1 MCSFNIT
8 VFSGCVFERVSVFKI
23 KLLLLTLSLFSTI
36 SLAEIQEFKL
46 ANGMKIIVQEDRRA
60 PVVVS
65 QVWYRAGALDEVNG
79 KTGVAHVLEHMMFK
93 GTKTLKAGQFS
104 RMIAAAG
111 GKENAFTGQDYT
123 CYFQQLEK
131 SHLPLSM
138 KLEADRM
145 ANLVITDAEFAKEI
159 KVVMEERRWR
169 TEDKPQSRVNEQFQ
183 STAFKAHPYARPVV
197 GWMNDLENMTAAD
210 AREWY
215 NNWYAPNNAT
225 LVVVGDVNAA
235 EVLKLAKQ
243 HFGKLKAKKLPARKP
258 QTEPPQMGERRLVVK
273 APGKLP
279 YLAMGFHTPTLVD
292 KISTPEQAWEPYALD
307 VLAGVLSGNDSARLN
322 QKLVRETS
330 VALDVGAGYD
340 STSRGRESLFEL
352 VATPAEGK
360 TVQDIEAALIA
371 QIELIKTGGVTQQ
384 ELDRVKA
391 AVIAADVYQ
400 RDSMFYQAM
409 QIGQLETMNYSW
421 RLLKEYPEKLKTV
434 TSEQIQAVAK
444 KYLIKDNMT
453 VATLDPQPIDP
464 NAKPLK
470 PYVR

>member
-1 MCSFNIT
+1 
-8 VFSGCVFERVSVFKI
+8 VLKI
-23 KLLLLTLSLFSTI
+23 KFLLLSLTLFPVVAM
-36 SLAEIQEFKL
+36 AEIQEFKL
-46 ANGMKIIVQEDRRA
+46 NNGMKIIVQEDRRA

-93 GTKTLKAGQFS
+93 GTKKVPAGQFS
-104 RMIAAAG
+104 RIIAAAG

-131 SHLPLSM
+131 SHLPLAM

-145 ANLVITDAEFAKEI
+145 ANLVITDDEFAKEI

-225 LVVVGDVNAA
+225 LVVVGDVKAQ
-235 EVLKLAKQ
+235 EVVKLAKL
-243 HFGKLKAKKLPARKP
+243 HFGKLKSKKLPVRKP

-279 YLAMGFHTPTLVD
+279 YLAMGFHTPTLVGSELLS
-292 KISTPEQAWEPYALD
+292 KPTAEQDWEPYALD

-330 VALDVGAGYD
+330 IALDVGAGYD

-352 VATPAEGK
+352 VATPGDGK
-360 TVQDIEAALIA
+360 TVADVEAALIE

-421 RLLKEYPEKLKTV
+421 RLLKEYPEKLKAV

-464 NAKPLK
+464 NAKPAK

>member
-1 MCSFNIT
+1 MA
-8 VFSGCVFERVSVFKI
+8 
-23 KLLLLTLSLFSTI
+23 
-36 SLAEIQEFKL
+36 LAEIQEFKL
-46 ANGMKIIVQEDRRA
+46 NNGMKIIVQEDRRA

-93 GTKTLKAGQFS
+93 GTKKVPAGQFS
-104 RMIAAAG
+104 RIIAAAG

-131 SHLPLSM
+131 SHLPLAM

-145 ANLVITDAEFAKEI
+145 ANLVIKDEEFAKEI

-225 LVVVGDVNAA
+225 LVVVGDVKAQ
-235 EVLKLAKQ
+235 EVVRLAKL

-292 KISTPEQAWEPYALD
+292 NATTAEQGWEPYALD

-330 VALDVGAGYD
+330 IALDVGAGYD

-352 VATPAEGK
+352 VATPSEGK
-360 TVQDIEAALIA
+360 TVVELEAALIA

-421 RLLKEYPEKLKTV
+421 RLLKEYPEKLKAV

-464 NAKPLK
+464 NAKPAK

>member
-1 MCSFNIT
+1 M
-8 VFSGCVFERVSVFKI
+8 VKI
-23 KLLLLTLSLFSTI
+23 IKISLFILSLVPVIAFS
-36 SLAEIQEFKL
+36 ADIQEFKL
-46 ANGMKIIVQEDRRA
+46 SNGLKLVVQEDHRS

-93 GTKTLKAGQFS
+93 GTKKVKTGQFS
-104 RMIAAAG
+104 RMVAAAG

-131 SHLPLSM
+131 SKLPLSF

-145 ANLVITDAEFAKEI
+145 ANLQITDAEFVKEI
-159 KVVMEERRWR
+159 QVVMEERRWR
-169 TEDKPQSRVNEQFQ
+169 TEDKPQSKVNEQFQ
-183 STAFKAHPYARPVV
+183 ATAFKAHPYARPVV

-215 NNWYAPNNAT
+215 RTWYAPNNAT
-225 LVVVGDVNAA
+225 IVVVGDVKTAD
-235 EVLKLAKQ
+235 VLKLAKQ
-243 HFGKLKAKKLPARKP
+243 YFGALKPRILPMRKP
-258 QTEPPQMGERRLVVK
+258 QTEPAQIGERRVVVK

-279 YLAMGFHTPTLVD
+279 YLTMGFHVPTLVGFEL
-292 KISTPEQAWEPYALD
+292 SSGAVTPEQAWEPYALD

-322 QKLVRETS
+322 QKLVRET
-330 VALDVGAGYD
+330 ALAVDVGAGYD
-340 STSRGRESLFEL
+340 STSRGREALFEL
-352 VATPAEGK
+352 VGTPSEGK
-360 TVQDIEAALIA
+360 TVVELEAALIA
-371 QIELIKTGGVTQQ
+371 EIERIKTNGVTQQ

-391 AVIAADVYQ
+391 AVIASDVYQ
-400 RDSMFYQAM
+400 RDSMFYQGM

-421 RLLKEYPEKLKTV
+421 RLLDEYPAKLKAV

-464 NAKPLK
+464 NAKPAK